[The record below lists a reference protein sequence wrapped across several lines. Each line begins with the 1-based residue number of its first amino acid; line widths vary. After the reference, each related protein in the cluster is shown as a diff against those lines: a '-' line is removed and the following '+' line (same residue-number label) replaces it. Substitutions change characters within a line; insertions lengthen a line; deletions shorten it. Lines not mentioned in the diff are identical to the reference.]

1 MDYFYIDARYLF
13 KIAVMQTS
21 REDAVIHLRAFSRRY
36 SRQLVDTIKPDGS
49 LFHHGFH
56 YFAYAG
62 GASREMAKLM
72 ELTAPTPFR
81 VTPDAYQSVKQ
92 AFLAMRWYANLRDLP
107 MTLHGRH
114 PGRQQLSP
122 DAFAVM
128 AQAGRPY
135 HGGELDVD
143 MARAALR
150 LDPKMELAGL
160 SPEPAPTGHITMPYA
175 GLGCH
180 RREEWLAIVRGYGK
194 YLAAQE
200 SYNNANRHGLFFGN
214 GYLDILGGG
223 KPVTIADS
231 GCRPNDGWDWRRL
244 DGTTVIHMPYA
255 QMANGN
261 GTMSERSG
269 ETFVGGVNH
278 QGRDGLFAMSL
289 NSAFQYRKA
298 LPKGTQS
305 VDGGARATSFSTAA
319 SSASAPV
326 FTTTTR
332 RTRSRPTCSRSSLA
346 RRRPRSTS
354 TASPGPTS
362 PASARSTRHGSTR
375 FSIRRTRAISS
386 SLDRTSASPAPT
398 RLPATV
404 TTSAIPTATTPAPGS
419 TTAPTPRTPA
429 TPTLPWS
436 RPRPRD

>member
-1 MDYFYIDARYLF
+1 
-13 KIAVMQTS
+13 
-21 REDAVIHLRAFSRRY
+21 
-36 SRQLVDTIKPDGS
+36 
-49 LFHHGFH
+49 
-56 YFAYAG
+56 
-62 GASREMAKLM
+62 
-72 ELTAPTPFR
+72 
-81 VTPDAYQSVKQ
+81 
-92 AFLAMRWYANLRDLP
+92 
-107 MTLHGRH
+107 
-114 PGRQQLSP
+114 
-122 DAFAVM
+122 
-128 AQAGRPY
+128 
-135 HGGELDVD
+135 
-143 MARAALR
+143 
-150 LDPKMELAGL
+150 
-160 SPEPAPTGHITMPYA
+160 MPYA

-305 VDGGARATSFSTAA
+305 VDGHSFRGRKSYFFFDSRIVCLGSGIHNDDSPNPVQTNLFQKFLGKTETPVYINGEPWADFPGERTLDKTRVNTILDPQDTGYLLFPGQDVRLARAHQTSRDGHDKRDTDGDY
-319 SSASAPV
+319 ASAWIDHGPNPQDASYAYVALVKTTPEGLTQFAKAMGRAESMPV
-326 FTTTTR
+326 SIALQDDALHACYDRATNTWGLAYFQPGEVPPLH
-332 RTRSRPTCSRSSLA
+332 RPIGVPAIPVVGVDQPCLIMTSQEDGRLTISLA
-346 RRRPRSTS
+346 YPDLELDKAGISQQQPVNVTLNGRWRMHGTGGVGVFLPMEHGNSILKITCVQGKTSELVLQRR
-354 TASPGPTS
+354 
-362 PASARSTRHGSTR
+362 
-375 FSIRRTRAISS
+375 
-386 SLDRTSASPAPT
+386 
-398 RLPATV
+398 
-404 TTSAIPTATTPAPGS
+404 
-419 TTAPTPRTPA
+419 
-429 TPTLPWS
+429 
-436 RPRPRD
+436 